1 MWRLRQKKFLVMCVP
16 WKPMKMLCKWER
28 NERWLNVWQTTHM
41 LKLQAQ
47 DKAFFAQI
55 MLLSWAHVNPIH
67 VAKVWHW
74 RIVKPES
81 RGKKNAK
88 LTEFFPLKTHQYSV
102 IFRRRTKP
110 NSFYC
115 LVSLIWLLL
124 STNLHWNL
132 NSRLP
137 HKCSDTFLQK
147 KKGTL
152 ELAREGKAIKKPTL
166 QKNPEEKNMWIHV
179 YGCTLQ
185 YACTI
190 LFPKRKPQKDF

>member
-1 MWRLRQKKFLVMCVP
+1 
-16 WKPMKMLCKWER
+16 
-28 NERWLNVWQTTHM
+28 
-41 LKLQAQ
+41 
-47 DKAFFAQI
+47 

-124 STNLHWNL
+124 SANLHWNL
-132 NSRLP
+132 NSRSP
-137 HKCSDTFLQK
+137 HKCSDTFFAK
-147 KKGTL
+147 KIKGTL

-166 QKNPEEKNMWIHV
+166 KKSRGKNMWIHV